1 MIYNRIYLQI
11 IFYIILFLSSI
22 FNATNTNILIQ
33 FFFIG
38 FALFFLLCNLKKNI
52 LHEIKYNFR
61 KNKIFFIPLFLI
73 LIYIILQIIPLPIDI
88 FGKYLPIH
96 LELINNLGLS
106 KKYIT
111 ISVDPS
117 DTYFQILN
125 FLNLIIAAGTKG
137 FNCDKGPLIYSSLVL
152 IKYSRSF
159 PSKILGISFAIILN
173 NTGSNSLAVQ

>member
-1 MIYNRIYLQI
+1 MTINRSYLQI

-73 LIYIILQIIPLPIDI
+73 LIYIIFQIIPLPINI
-88 FGKYLPIH
+88 FGKYFPIH
-96 LELINNLGLS
+96 FLY
-106 KKYIT
+106 KK
-111 ISVDPS
+111 S
-117 DTYFQILN
+117 
-125 FLNLIIAAGTKG
+125 
-137 FNCDKGPLIYSSLVL
+137 
-152 IKYSRSF
+152 
-159 PSKILGISFAIILN
+159 
-173 NTGSNSLAVQ
+173 